1 MARMF
6 NPPHPGEV
14 LQEWLA
20 DVSVTQAA
28 ANLGV
33 TRAHLSRILHGH
45 TGITADMALRL
56 AAGLGTSA
64 ESWLGMQASYDLW
77 QAEQKPRPAVA
88 RLVLAAG

>member
-28 ANLGV
+28 ADLGV

-45 TGITADMALRL
+45 AGITADMALRL

-77 QAEQKPRPAVA
+77 QAEQKPRPTVA

>member
-1 MARMF
+1 
-6 NPPHPGEV
+6 
-14 LQEWLA
+14 
-20 DVSVTQAA
+20 
-28 ANLGV
+28 
-33 TRAHLSRILHGH
+33 
-45 TGITADMALRL
+45 MALRL